1 MQRNCQSAQL
11 VLSLGNRQTHN
22 PDSKL
27 IYPYLCRISSHSR
40 YFPGHY
46 SRERTRLCAVTQSI
60 LGRDPVRFHHLAIR
74 SYRWP
79 NSEVRYRTAP
89 NLCST
94 SSSLALRRA
103 RFHFDRENRCQSP
116 SRCCRI
122 LADCRCCS
130 CKRDRRGTRSALS
143 LSGPSSAQPVAERFG
158 AAALVIDAL
167 EGGNQTDRQI
177 PQGRFHA
184 NRQR

>member
-1 MQRNCQSAQL
+1 M
-11 VLSLGNRQTHN
+11 
-22 PDSKL
+22 
-27 IYPYLCRISSHSR
+27 
-40 YFPGHY
+40 
-46 SRERTRLCAVTQSI
+46 TQSI
-60 LGRDPVRFHHLAIR
+60 LDRDPERFHRLAIR

-89 NLCST
+89 NFCST

-143 LSGPSSAQPVAERFG
+143 LSGPSSAQPVGTFG
-158 AAALVIDAL
+158 AAVPGNRPL
-167 EGGNQTDRQI
+167 EVGNQTDRQRPQVKTAFMQINSGLPSEQSPDGNREGI
-177 PQGRFHA
+177 PNSLLEARATGLPCITTAHGEFLKRL
-184 NRQR
+184 RI